1 MGNDLFKI
9 CHAAKITLFRILE
22 EPNRLEMFVPL
33 FRLLQAVFELFFP
46 LLCINCQK
54 EINSRQKILCL
65 YCELELPLTYL
76 NLIHPSPLKRLL
88 FNDLKID
95 RVFSLY
101 IFEEMA
107 LIESLLYQLKYVGN
121 KAIGVFFDQKLAGL
135 ISGLAC
141 TFDGIIGVPLHPKR
155 QRKRGF
161 NQVDLIGQSAAKALS
176 ITYYGTFLERIK
188 HTPKLSKA
196 SRDRTEILQDAFRIN
211 PLIKLP
217 KGHYLLLD
225 DILTTGVTLK
235 ACSKLLVKI
244 DHLSLSIATI
254 VYRN

>member
-1 MGNDLFKI
+1 M
-9 CHAAKITLFRILE
+9 E
-22 EPNRLEMFVPL
+22 EPNRLEMFAPL

-65 YCELELPLTYL
+65 HCELELPLTFFH
-76 NLIHPSPLKRLL
+76 LIHPSPLKRHL
-88 FNDLKID
+88 FNDLKIE

-101 IFEEMA
+101 IFEETA
-107 LIESLLYQLKYVGN
+107 LIESLLYQLKYGGN
-121 KAIGVFFDQKLAGL
+121 KAIGAFFGQKLASL
-135 ISGLAC
+135 ICDLTA

-161 NQVDLIGQSAAKALS
+161 NQVDLIGQSAANALS
-176 ITYYGTFLERIK
+176 IPYYGTFLERIK

-225 DILTTGVTLK
+225 DILTTGATLK

>member
-1 MGNDLFKI
+1 M
-9 CHAAKITLFRILE
+9 E

-33 FRLLQAVFELFFP
+33 FRLLQSVFELFFP
-46 LLCINCQK
+46 RLCIGCQR
-54 EINSRQKILCL
+54 EINFPKKVLCL
-65 YCELELPLTYL
+65 HCELQLPLTYFH
-76 NLIHPSPLKRLL
+76 LIHPSPLKRHLL
-88 FNDLKID
+88 NDLKVD

-101 IFEEMA
+101 IFEETA
-107 LIESLLYQLKYVGN
+107 LIESLIYQLKYGGN
-121 KAIGVFFDQKLAGL
+121 KAISAFFGQKLASL
-135 ISGLAC
+135 ICDLTA

-161 NQVDLIGQSAAKALS
+161 NQVDLIGQSAANALS
-176 ITYYGTFLERIK
+176 IPYYGTFLERIK

-225 DILTTGVTLK
+225 DILTTGATLK

>member
-1 MGNDLFKI
+1 
-9 CHAAKITLFRILE
+9 
-22 EPNRLEMFVPL
+22 LEMFVPL

-65 YCELELPLTYL
+65 HCELELPLTFFH
-76 NLIHPSPLKRLL
+76 LIHPSPLKRHL
-88 FNDLKID
+88 FNDLKIE

-101 IFEEMA
+101 IFEETA
-107 LIESLLYQLKYVGN
+107 LIESLLYQLKYGGN
-121 KAIGVFFDQKLAGL
+121 KAIGAFFGQKLASL
-135 ISGLAC
+135 ICDLTA

-161 NQVDLIGQSAAKALS
+161 NQVDLIGQSAANALS
-176 ITYYGTFLERIK
+176 IPYYGTFLERIK
-188 HTPKLSKA
+188 RTPKLSKA

-225 DILTTGVTLK
+225 DILTTGATLK

>member
-1 MGNDLFKI
+1 
-9 CHAAKITLFRILE
+9 
-22 EPNRLEMFVPL
+22 
-33 FRLLQAVFELFFP
+33 
-46 LLCINCQK
+46 
-54 EINSRQKILCL
+54 
-65 YCELELPLTYL
+65 
-76 NLIHPSPLKRLL
+76 
-88 FNDLKID
+88 
-95 RVFSLY
+95 
-101 IFEEMA
+101 MA

-141 TFDGIIGVPLHPKR
+141 AFDGIIGVPLHPKR

>member
-1 MGNDLFKI
+1 VGNDLFKI

-141 TFDGIIGVPLHPKR
+141 TFDGIIGVPHPKR